1 MKKATFYILAVA
13 VLALCILGA
22 CITADPPDEGAAS
35 QPGGN
40 DSGSGTRSEEAE
52 ISDSPV
58 VSSGTSAEESREPYT
73 PPAPSVYPPVT
84 DADIGP
90 DEIDSFFN
98 DSVFVGNSI
107 MLHYKNNYTTQKRG
121 SDSGFLGTAKFHASG
136 SFSYY
141 NNIVPVSADSV
152 HPLYQGEKMKI
163 EDAVAAMGAKTV
175 YLSGMALNEIA
186 LFGTEESV
194 RNLATVA
201 DAVKAKSPDV
211 KIVVLA
217 NTYMTANFNN
227 YQNKL
232 NNGSISEYNNLLLDY
247 CNENGY
253 DFIDVATPLMEN
265 DVLADKFCSDNDISN
280 SNCLGCHLLPD
291 AYAIWTAVLRDYARA
306 VQAGAYVNPDSMP
319 VYGGTA
325 S

>member
-73 PPAPSVYPPVT
+73 PPDPSVYPTVT

-107 MLHYKNNYTTQKRG
+107 M
-121 SDSGFLGTAKFHASG
+121 
-136 SFSYY
+136 
-141 NNIVPVSADSV
+141 
-152 HPLYQGEKMKI
+152 
-163 EDAVAAMGAKTV
+163 
-175 YLSGMALNEIA
+175 
-186 LFGTEESV
+186 
-194 RNLATVA
+194 
-201 DAVKAKSPDV
+201 
-211 KIVVLA
+211 
-217 NTYMTANFNN
+217 
-227 YQNKL
+227 
-232 NNGSISEYNNLLLDY
+232 
-247 CNENGY
+247 
-253 DFIDVATPLMEN
+253 
-265 DVLADKFCSDNDISN
+265 
-280 SNCLGCHLLPD
+280 
-291 AYAIWTAVLRDYARA
+291 
-306 VQAGAYVNPDSMP
+306 
-319 VYGGTA
+319 
-325 S
+325 